1 VLLTSVR
8 DDDQSLQLVRV
19 RGSSGGGIGAGR
31 SLSGFVVVVVAVV
44 IAVASPL
51 KIVVAN
57 VGIIIIIIIIIINNN
72 KIDNNNVIIV
82 VTLSQTTLHDDNHA
96 ASIRRTGN
104 QRIFQRSFYELGEGT
119 NSIQHKFYGIRYDT
133 GFDRNRE
140 RKGEEATIDSIGD
153 KATSY

>member
-1 VLLTSVR
+1 MGPPPPPAATAM
-8 DDDQSLQLVRV
+8 
-19 RGSSGGGIGAGR
+19 AGR
-31 SLSGFVVVVVAVV
+31 TPHPPEPSPITATILEMDRMPRMETKTILVEEKVKLKCRMSVAR
-44 IAVASPL
+44 I
-51 KIVVAN
+51 N
-57 VGIIIIIIIIIINNN
+57 NNIIIINNN